1 MNLTATEIEFKSLSP
16 ELLEKAYKNKWFKA
30 FVLNKWGGL
39 EATLAEGLQIIQS
52 CSKLNGSFGWCI
64 NLGAGANYF
73 SGFYSEAG
81 ANKIFSDPKCVL
93 AGSGGLAT
101 EVKEVEGGFLV
112 SGKWS
117 KATGTDHATYFTC
130 NANLPSGET
139 VSLTLDSKDVHV
151 RKDWN
156 LSGMKSSSSFG
167 FSVNEAFVPNDY
179 VFRINDSN
187 QSVSYGIHQ
196 LPFEVFAQFCM
207 TAAALGLSDG
217 IIDKLKGETLKSAAE
232 VSLESLKVL
241 IEDKSNELKELAD
254 RIWGEIQVKK
264 KALTTEPIAVLV
276 KETGMLLFNAVN
288 QLYFDAGLLMADE
301 RKLAHHQY
309 KDFMLAI
316 QHSIFK

>member
-1 MNLTATEIEFKSLSP
+1 MHSTAPEIELKSLSP
-16 ELLEKAYKNKWFKA
+16 ELLDQAYQNKWFKA

-112 SGKWS
+112 SGKWG
-117 KATGTDHATYFTC
+117 KATGTDQATYFTC
-130 NANLPSGET
+130 NGKLPSGEM

-151 RKDWN
+151 YKDWN

-167 FSVNEAFVPNDY
+167 FSANEAFVPNDY
-179 VFRINDSN
+179 VFKINGSN
-187 QSVSYGIHQ
+187 QPVSYGIHQ

-217 IIDKLKGETLKSAAE
+217 IIEQLKGENLKSAAE
-232 VSLESLKVL
+232 VSLENLKVL
-241 IEDKSNELKELAD
+241 IADKSNKLKELAD
-254 RIWGEIQVKK
+254 HIWSEIQTENQS
-264 KALTTEPIAVLV
+264 LTSEPIAVLV
-276 KETGMLLFNAVN
+276 KETALALFNAVN

-301 RKLAHHQY
+301 RKPAHHQY

>member
-1 MNLTATEIEFKSLSP
+1 MNSTAREIEFKSLPP
-16 ELLEKAYKNKWFKA
+16 ELLKQAYRNKWFKA
-30 FVLNKWGGL
+30 FVLRKWGGL
-39 EATLAEGLQIIQS
+39 EATLVEGLQIIQS

-73 SGFYSEAG
+73 SGFYSEAA
-81 ANKIFSDPKCVL
+81 ANKIFSNPKCVL

-130 NANLPSGET
+130 NGKLPSGET
-139 VSLTLDSKDVHV
+139 VSLTIDSKDVHV
-151 RKDWN
+151 YKDWN
-156 LSGMKSSSSFG
+156 LSGMKSSSSFA
-167 FSVNEAFVPNDY
+167 FSANKAFVPNDF
-179 VFRINDSN
+179 VFRINGSN
-187 QSVSYGIHQ
+187 QPVSYGIHQ

-217 IIDKLKGETLKSAAE
+217 IIEKLKGELLKPAAE
-232 VSLESLKVL
+232 VSLETLKVL
-241 IEDKSNELKELAD
+241 IVSKSNELKESAD
-254 RIWGEIQVKK
+254 RIWNEIQSENKILK
-264 KALTTEPIAVLV
+264 TDKIGVLV
-276 KETGMLLFNAVN
+276 KETGVALFNAVN

-301 RKLAHHQY
+301 RKSGHHQY

>member
-232 VSLESLKVL
+232 VSLKSLKVL

-276 KETGMLLFNAVN
+276 KETGVLLFNAVN

>member
-1 MNLTATEIEFKSLSP
+1 MNLTATEIEFKNLSP

-101 EVKEVEGGFLV
+101 EVKQVEGGFLV

-130 NANLPSGET
+130 NGKLPSGEA
-139 VSLTLDSKDVHV
+139 VSLTLDLKDVHV
-151 RKDWN
+151 YKNWN
-156 LSGMKSSSSFG
+156 LSGMKSFSSFG
-167 FSVNEAFVPNDY
+167 FSVNEAFVSNDF
-179 VFRINDSN
+179 VFRINGSN

-217 IIDKLKGETLKSAAE
+217 IIEKLKGELLKPAAE
-232 VSLESLKVL
+232 ASLETLKVL
-241 IEDKSNELKELAD
+241 IEDKSNKLKELAD

-276 KETGMLLFNAVN
+276 KETGVLLFNAVN